1 MWLGESQPKQ
11 CALVISQTNNLI
23 YVSGKNFNLPP
34 NCFQNN
40 SIPADAFNLPVNER
54 FWDAGCKDLFIFRI
68 LRKSIN
74 LIGSEAS

>member
-11 CALVISQTNNLI
+11 RALVISQTNNLI

-40 SIPADAFNLPVNER
+40 SIPADAFNLPVNE
-54 FWDAGCKDLFIFRI
+54 
-68 LRKSIN
+68 
-74 LIGSEAS
+74 